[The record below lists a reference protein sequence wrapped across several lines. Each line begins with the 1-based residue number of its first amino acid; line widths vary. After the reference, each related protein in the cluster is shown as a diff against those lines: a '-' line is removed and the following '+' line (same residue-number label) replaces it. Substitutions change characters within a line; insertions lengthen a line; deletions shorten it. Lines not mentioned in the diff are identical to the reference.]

1 MLNIHMINAKFV
13 VSDLIYI
20 FGVEKNIWSFVV
32 CQIFFKLTY
41 LIF

>member
-20 FGVEKNIWSFVV
+20 FGVEK
-32 CQIFFKLTY
+32 KLFEV
-41 LIF
+41 L